1 MNNSKMYFQQATYAL
16 LFTALILAFLIL
28 AKSVLVPLMISILL
42 ALLFIPVCSWM
53 ENKLRFPRATSAAL
67 VVVGSLILIVSILMG
82 FVKQIVSFKQDM
94 EDFDSKFSKMLLQ
107 FKTFIQGLTG
117 TESMAEISSMSDA
130 VEMVIQQ
137 NTDQLAS
144 SVFTILGSVIW
155 FIIVPIFI
163 FLMLIYRG
171 HFKQFLVMSLSVQH
185 PEDEK
190 KFDDVISKIKKLVQS
205 YISGMFIVMLILAII
220 NTGILYLCG
229 IEHAIFFGIFAAL
242 LNIVPYIGPQVG
254 ALTAA
259 LYTFITKD
267 NALLPVIVYG
277 AFQLVQLIESNI
289 LTPRIVG
296 HKVSINPLI
305 TMLAI
310 IIGGLI
316 WDVAGMIL
324 IIPVLAILKEVF
336 MYIPNMQPFAFL
348 IGNVSTGDDREMKFV
363 SKQFEKVVN
372 KLPKKN

>member
-163 FLMLIYRG
+163 F
-171 HFKQFLVMSLSVQH
+171 
-185 PEDEK
+185 
-190 KFDDVISKIKKLVQS
+190 
-205 YISGMFIVMLILAII
+205 
-220 NTGILYLCG
+220 
-229 IEHAIFFGIFAAL
+229 
-242 LNIVPYIGPQVG
+242 
-254 ALTAA
+254 
-259 LYTFITKD
+259 
-267 NALLPVIVYG
+267 
-277 AFQLVQLIESNI
+277 
-289 LTPRIVG
+289 
-296 HKVSINPLI
+296 
-305 TMLAI
+305 
-310 IIGGLI
+310 
-316 WDVAGMIL
+316 
-324 IIPVLAILKEVF
+324 
-336 MYIPNMQPFAFL
+336 
-348 IGNVSTGDDREMKFV
+348 
-363 SKQFEKVVN
+363 
-372 KLPKKN
+372 